1 MGFIV
6 VKYGLMVPDFRGTMS
21 WLEQRYGGRRQLL
34 THVAAGIR
42 LRAGGWRAEQNVN
55 WSTVRRVV
63 FICSG
68 NICRSPY
75 AAERARLLGIESA
88 SCGLAASMGAGAD
101 PVAARNAAKRHVDL
115 SSHRSRPYDGFDV
128 MDGDLL
134 VMFEPNQ
141 VTTLNG
147 RSAGAQV
154 TLHGLWAL
162 RPQPYI
168 ADPYGRSD
176 SYFQH
181 CFTLIDQG
189 VATIAER
196 LAARTAVAS

>member
-1 MGFIV
+1 
-6 VKYGLMVPDFRGTMS
+6 MS

-34 THVAAGIR
+34 KHVAAGIR

-55 WSTVRRVV
+55 WSMVRRVV

-75 AAERARLLGIESA
+75 AAARARLLGIESA
-88 SCGLAASMGAGAD
+88 SCGLAASGGAGAD
-101 PVAARNAAKRHVDL
+101 PAAARNAAMRHVDL
-115 SSHRSRPYDGFDV
+115 STHRSRPYEGFEV
-128 MDGDLL
+128 SEGDLL

-141 VTTLNG
+141 VTSLNG
-147 RSAGAQV
+147 HSAGAQV

-162 RPQPYI
+162 RRQPYI

-176 SYFQH
+176 HYFQH

-189 VATIAER
+189 VATIAQR
-196 LAARTAVAS
+196 LAACSPVASVPGRSGAGHQLIE

>member
-1 MGFIV
+1 
-6 VKYGLMVPDFRGTMS
+6 MS
-21 WLEQRYGGRRQLL
+21 WLEQRFGGRRHLL

-42 LRAGGWRAEQNVN
+42 LRAGGWRDEQNVN

-63 FICSG
+63 FICAG

-75 AAERARLLGIESA
+75 AAARARLLGIETA
-88 SCGLAASMGAGAD
+88 SCGLTASGGAGAD
-101 PVAARNAAKRHVDL
+101 PAAFRNAAKRHVDL
-115 SSHRSRPYDGFDV
+115 SSHRSRPYKDFDFF
-128 MDGDLL
+128 DGDLL
-134 VMFEPNQ
+134 VMFEPSQ
-141 VTTLNG
+141 VTSLND

-154 TLHGLWAL
+154 TLHGLWAI

-176 SYFQH
+176 NYFQH

-189 VATIAER
+189 VDTIAQR
-196 LAARTAVAS
+196 LSPRTAVAS